1 MEQKI
6 TDALPKMIEKS
17 TDPNHVTIQAA
28 A

>member
-17 TDPNHVTIQAA
+17 TDPNHVNVQAGA
-28 A
+28 